1 MYRFM
6 QEPDVLH
13 WYPLRVTYSRELKV
27 RGILQTAGYECFVPM
42 VFRTEVRDGVESR
55 KTVPA
60 VNNLCFVK
68 AVRGELDLVREKN
81 GLKSYTSY
89 IWDRVTRMPL
99 TVPDKAMDD
108 FIRVSET
115 MRDDVLYLHEINPKL
130 RQGQKVRIKEGPF
143 AGVEGRVVRVRKS
156 RRVMVELP
164 GIFAVAT
171 GYVPE
176 DKLEIINTTIC

>member
-1 MYRFM
+1 MDSDILF
-6 QEPDVLH
+6 

-27 RGILQTAGYECFVPM
+27 REIFCGSGCEAFVPM
-42 VFRTEVRDGVESR
+42 TVRMLEKNGVKEYR
-55 KTVPA
+55 TVPA
-60 VNNLCFVK
+60 VGNLCFIR
-68 AVRGELDLVREKN
+68 ACRTAIDEIREAK

-89 IWDRVTRMPL
+89 IWNKGTRRPI

-115 MRDDVLYLHEINPKL
+115 MREDIVYLHELNSKL
-130 RQGQKVRIKEGPF
+130 RQGQMVRVKAGPF
-143 AGVEGRVVRVRKS
+143 SGVEGRVVRVKRS

-164 GIFAVAT
+164 GMMAVAT

-176 DKLEIINTTIC
+176 ADLEIIS

>member
-1 MYRFM
+1 MDSDILF
-6 QEPDVLH
+6 

-27 RGILQTAGYECFVPM
+27 REIFCGSGCEAFVPM
-42 VFRTEVRDGVESR
+42 TVRMLEKNGVKEYR
-55 KTVPA
+55 TVPA
-60 VNNLCFVK
+60 VGNLCFIR
-68 AVRGELDLVREKN
+68 ACRTAIDEIREAK

-89 IWDRVTRMPL
+89 IWNKGTRRPI

-115 MRDDVLYLHEINPKL
+115 MREDIVYLHELNSKL
-130 RQGQKVRIKEGPF
+130 RQGQMVRVIAGPF
-143 AGVEGRVVRVRKS
+143 SGVEGRVVRVKRS

-164 GIFAVAT
+164 GMMAVAT

-176 DKLEIINTTIC
+176 ADLEIIS